1 MNTNT
6 PFPCPSTPQFCP
18 NPDCRF
24 HHPQPDPWLFHKYG
38 TYPRQKPP
46 YSVQRYRC
54 RHCGRCFAD
63 QTYKA
68 TYWLKCPEH
77 LVEVQKHAVSGAANR
92 QIARILRCSPTTVD
106 NHLAR
111 LGRHCILVHRHF
123 MQNVSPFGDIVL
135 DGLLTFERSQY
146 HPFEILTAIDRPT
159 SFVIHFAEAERRRS
173 GRMTAYQKKKRAKLE
188 ALYGKA
194 NPRAVRDAVTEVLG
208 VALAGASKAQLWSDE
223 HTTYPIA
230 IKDLFWCQIDHR
242 TISSKMRRTIRNP
255 LFEVNLLD
263 MLLRHCQKAHTRETI
278 AFCRRRQDAM
288 YRMAIMLVWRNYI
301 KLRRERR
308 CTATP
313 AMMLG
318 LTDRAYLEEE
328 LVCGRLFV
336 THDELPRL
344 WDDYYWRR
352 VKTRALAVN
361 RVHELKYAF

>member
-6 PFPCPSTPQFCP
+6 PFPCPSTPLFCP

-24 HHPQPDPWLFHKYG
+24 HHRQPEPWPYQKYG
-38 TYPRQKPP
+38 YYPRQKPP

-63 QTYKA
+63 QTFKA

-77 LVEVQKHAVSGAANR
+77 LIEVQKHAVSGAANR
-92 QIARILRCSPTTVD
+92 QIARILRCAPTTVD

-111 LGRHCILVHRHF
+111 LGRHCILLHRHF
-123 MQNVSPFGDIVL
+123 MQNVSTFSDIVV
-135 DGLLTFERSQY
+135 DGLVTFERSQY
-146 HPFEILTAIDRPT
+146 HPFEIVAAVDRDT

-194 NPRAVRDAVTEVLG
+194 RPRAVRDAVTEVLHQ
-208 VALAGASKAQLWSDE
+208 ALAGASKAQLWSDE
-223 HTTYPIA
+223 HTTYPRVVRTI
-230 IKDLFWCQIDHR
+230 DWCEVDHR
-242 TISSKMRRTIRNP
+242 TVNSKVIRTFSNP
-255 LFEVNLLD
+255 LFEVNCLD
-263 MLLRHCQKAHTRETI
+263 MLLRHCLKNHTRETI
-278 AFCRRRQDAM
+278 GFCRRRQDSI

-308 CTATP
+308 CSVTP
-313 AMMLG
+313 AMLLG
-318 LTDRAYLEEE
+318 LTDRAHLEEE

-336 THDELPRL
+336 SHYELPRL

-352 VKTRALAVN
+352 VRTRALKVN
-361 RVHELKYAF
+361 RVHGLRYAF